1 VGACCLGLDQEQ
13 VLVLATEWAMA
24 NKVKTGLGLVVT
36 LAAVV
41 VLPISFV
48 AWAEDQTAEQVKE
61 SEIRQQARSEVI
73 YDAIRNKH
81 AYDFFGQEA
90 NAATEDL
97 VELEQQEAEG
107 VTLLPSQVRQKT
119 KLVKDIERYEAA
131 QEQALDR
138 LSNPEVA
145 EDASE

>member
-1 VGACCLGLDQEQ
+1 MASAQ
-13 VLVLATEWAMA
+13 EWAMA
-24 NKVKTGLGLVVT
+24 NKVKTGLGI
-36 LAAVV
+36 LAALIPI
-41 VLPISFV
+41 VLVPISIV
-48 AWAEDQTAEQVKE
+48 AWAEDQTAEQVEK

-90 NAATEDL
+90 DAATEDL
-97 VELEQQEAEG
+97 VELETQEAEG
-107 VTLLPSQVRQKT
+107 VTLLPSQVRQKA

-131 QEQALDR
+131 QEQALER

-145 EDASE
+145 EDATE